1 MKRPTEWSVFFF
13 IFAPLNQYWM
23 KKHII
28 TCTILIMCLLTLSLD
43 VKAQRF
49 IGFVSAGANFAQI
62 EGDDVHGFTKV
73 GVNAGPGI
81 KLFLDRK
88 QVWSVTAE
96 LLYVQKGAYKHCS
109 PGYFDTLNYHPV
121 MFEDVDR
128 TIDFNPKVKCNISLD
143 YVQIPVIFRYEDVR
157 TGCTFGLGFSWSR
170 LVRAKE
176 IYNGFTRTTRLG
188 SGTYKTSDWSILAD
202 VDIRL
207 YKNLS
212 LDIRWEYSLAPIRY
226 MRYQC
231 GQMGADGNFIVKR
244 DETNKM
250 RNHLLS
256 LRLSYYI
263 NETFVKN
270 TKTNRKGELMGTKWI
285 REIPDYD

>member
-1 MKRPTEWSVFFF
+1 MKKSVFYF
-13 IFAPLNQYWM
+13 IL
-23 KKHII
+23 
-28 TCTILIMCLLTLSLD
+28 LIVCALMLS
-43 VKAQRF
+43 VPARAQRF
-49 IGFVSAGANFAQI
+49 IGYVAAGANFAQI

-73 GVNAGPGI
+73 GVNAGPGL

-88 QVWSVTAE
+88 QTWSVTAE

-109 PGYFDTLNYHPV
+109 PGYFDTLNYHPA

-128 TIDFNPKVKCNISLD
+128 SVAFNPNIKCNISLD
-143 YVQIPVIFRYEDVR
+143 YVQVPVMFRYEDFR

-176 IYNGFTRTTRLG
+176 IYNGFTRTTNLG
-188 SGTYKTSDWSILAD
+188 SGTYRTNDWSVMAD

-212 LDIRWEYSLAPIRY
+212 LDIRWEYSLASIRE
-226 MRYQC
+226 MRFQC
-231 GQMGADGNFIVKR
+231 GSMGADGNFISTR

-250 RNHLLS
+250 RNHLIS
-256 LRLSYYI
+256 LRLCYYI
-263 NETFVKN
+263 NEKFVRN
-270 TKTNRKGELMGTKWI
+270 TKTNTRGELMGTKWI
-285 REIPDYD
+285 REIPEY